1 MLRSASAAAR
11 HALQLASAQLRS
23 ERALQHCDAA
33 AHRALT
39 PAWRH
44 GAHARA
50 STEAALADE
59 VFISDACA
67 KVRSQRCVSCG
78 ATTARPADAPR
89 RCHAP
94 RRAAAARADTRGARP
109 SGQRLWRRRACCCCR
124 AAQRNRAARGG
135 GGRRLLRLPVPLPA
149 GRAGARAGRQAR
161 SSPAARGAV
170 GTCVGAD
177 TLSLLLR
184 RVFER
189 DGARVAVDPVSFGF
203 LRGATVDYAEELIRA
218 AFTVR
223 SNPNS
228 ESGCGCGSSFAAK
241 A

>member
-1 MLRSASAAAR
+1 MADRATAGAARRAARRAAPHIAGSGEICEAGPPAPRRARGPRAFQRLAPGTMLRSASAAAR

-23 ERALQHCDAA
+23 ERALRHCDAA

-44 GAHARA
+44 GGHARA

-67 KVRSQRCVSCG
+67 KVRSQRRASCG

-94 RRAAAARADTRGARP
+94 QRAAAARADARGARP
-109 SGQRLWRRRACCCCR
+109 RGQRLRRRRACCCRR

-149 GRAGARAGRQAR
+149 GRAGACAGRQAR
-161 SSPAARGAV
+161 SSPAQGHAPRWARAWAL
-170 GTCVGAD
+170 TH
-177 TLSLLLR
+177 TLLLQS
-184 RVFER
+184 V
-189 DGARVAVDPVSFGF
+189 
-203 LRGATVDYAEELIRA
+203 
-218 AFTVR
+218 
-223 SNPNS
+223 
-228 ESGCGCGSSFAAK
+228 
-241 A
+241 